1 MLRVFSSGPVDLEK
15 VAPLYTQCRGGEW
28 TKSSLTDTTGG
39 PPRVLVGGE
48 DAVSAAPSHRRHM
61 VDNGKWC
68 QNSQFHLRLDDK
80 NGDQEDVYLKVVLRR
95 TDRATRQSTTANN
108 HSGDC
113 HVGFVVCKPEMST
126 QDEGQSKSKLG
137 KPRLNPF
144 GDVIAAKPSSL
155 IKESNTSKNFA
166 MKEQYL
172 QDQKSSQDNKIAR
185 KIALD
190 PLYFS
195 EITTYSHKTEACMYF
210 PRIPRTW
217 MPDGLLIIPS
227 LSEKGARG
235 TYDIEVY
242 SSKPVALQQIKDQ
255 RCKSVAGEWV
265 EGAAGGSHIC
275 PTWKRNPRYELNLK
289 FPLNRGNNS
298 GNNKSSPVRISLCKS
313 GSSWRSMSKAD
324 AVACMIGFYI
334 FVVSRS
340 DSGEQLRQVYET
352 DFAPT
357 AEVCTEPGF
366 ELDYILNSNE
376 TYLIMP
382 TTFEDGK
389 MGSFVL
395 TVSADCDFTLI
406 KDAAS
411 AHK

>member
-1 MLRVFSSGPVDLEK
+1 VFSSGPITLEK
-15 VAPLYTQCRGGEW
+15 VPPLHVECRGGEW
-28 TKSSLTDTTGG
+28 AKSSSMDTTGG
-39 PPRVLVGGE
+39 PPRILVGGE
-48 DAVSAAPSHRRHM
+48 DGISATSSIKKHWI
-61 VDNGKWC
+61 DNGKWC
-68 QNSQFHLRLDDK
+68 QNSQFHVRLDDK
-80 NGDQEDVYLKVVLRR
+80 EGGQDDVFLKVVLKR
-95 TDRATRQSTTANN
+95 TDRGPSRQTTAGAG
-108 HSGDC
+108 HDC
-113 HVGFVVCKPEMST
+113 HVGFVVCKPEMLEENVS
-126 QDEGQSKSKLG
+126 SKSKLG

-155 IKESNTSKNFA
+155 IKESTTSKNSA

-172 QDQKSSQDNKIAR
+172 KEQKNTQDGKITR

-190 PLYFS
+190 PLFFS
-195 EITTYSHKTEACMYF
+195 ESTTFSHKSEACMFF

-242 SSKPVALQQIKDQ
+242 ASKPVVLQQIKDQ
-255 RCKSVAGEWV
+255 RCKSVAGEWA
-265 EGAAGGSHIC
+265 EGSAGGSHVC
-275 PTWKRNPRYELNLK
+275 PTWKRNPCFDLNLK
-289 FPLNRGNNS
+289 YPLSRGGSN
-298 GNNKSSPVRISLCKS
+298 GTSSQSCPVRISLSKS

-324 AVACMIGFYI
+324 AVACMVGFYV
-334 FVVSRS
+334 FVVSHT
-340 DSGEQLRQVYET
+340 DGGDQMRQIYET

-366 ELDYILNSNE
+366 ELEYILNSNE
-376 TYLIMP
+376 SYLIMP

-395 TVSADCDFTLI
+395 TVAADCDFTLI
-406 KDAAS
+406 RDAPS
-411 AHK
+411 HK